1 MIIIAAVD
9 PTIETQAPTIDGLI
23 SLTDVEF
30 RIVQRWDDRLEAWF
44 IDLYD
49 ADDVQLARGKRL
61 VANYYLFDDQLDR
74 RFPAGRLMLLDDA
87 GTGVACGFEDLGD
100 RCQLVYFEPNEVV
113 EPLVNEVL
121 YLIEAV

>member
-1 MIIIAAVD
+1 MIIIAALD
-9 PTIETQAPTIDGLI
+9 PTVETQAPIIDGLI

-30 RIVQRWDDRLEAWF
+30 RIVQRWDDRIGAWF

-49 ADDVQLARGKRL
+49 TDDAQLARGKRL

-87 GTGVACGFEDLGD
+87 QTGASCGFEDLGD
-100 RCQLVYFEPNEVV
+100 RCQLVYFEPDEVV
-113 EPLVNEVL
+113 APLVNEVP
-121 YLIEAV
+121 YVIEAV

>member
-74 RFPAGRLMLLDDA
+74 RFPVGRLMLLDA
-87 GTGVACGFEDLGD
+87 SQSGVFCGFEDLGD
-100 RCQLVYFEPNEVV
+100 RCQLVYFEPDEVV
-113 EPLVNEVL
+113 APLVNEVP